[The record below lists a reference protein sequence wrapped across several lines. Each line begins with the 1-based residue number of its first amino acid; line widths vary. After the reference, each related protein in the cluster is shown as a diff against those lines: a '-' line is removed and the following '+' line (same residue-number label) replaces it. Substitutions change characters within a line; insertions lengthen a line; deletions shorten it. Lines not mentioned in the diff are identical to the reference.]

1 MSDQEIKL
9 NNVVNEEKLKELAK
23 TKRLKELSDGHK
35 WDIYQR
41 MFQEVQSAD
50 IIKCGGEKDKI
61 PSIKEQ
67 SVKFKEHIAFTY
79 KDDEDT
85 CNFLLENIPQYH
97 TILRWTK
104 KKDWED
110 AVMAVV
116 QDSHIFSPA
125 KKSALYDALY
135 SQALLKGNIKAMELY
150 FKLSGDLT
158 KQENKPSKELDEYR
172 KLNEVLHSTK
182 K

>member
-9 NNVVNEEKLKELAK
+9 NNVISEDKLAEL
-23 TKRLKELSDGHK
+23 TKSKKIKELSDGSK
-35 WDIYQR
+35 WDIFQKL
-41 MFQEVQSAD
+41 FQEVQSAN
-50 IIKCGGEKDKI
+50 IISCGGDKEKL
-61 PSIKEQ
+61 PNIKEQ
-67 SVKFKEHIAFTY
+67 YAQFKEHIAFSY

-85 CNFLLENIPQYH
+85 CKFLLENIPQYH
-97 TILRWTK
+97 TVLRWIK

-110 AVMAVV
+110 SVMAVV

-125 KKSALYDALY
+125 KKTALYDALY
-135 SQALLKGNIKAMELY
+135 SQALFKGNIKAIELY
-150 FKLSGDLT
+150 FKLSGDLN